1 MSAPH
6 NMWEVTLE
14 TIPAAP
20 PEPRR
25 RDFRMVTASLVG
37 GVIAALVA
45 TLSGLGTPGA
55 LASGLLVSAVTALLL
70 IWRGG
75 PEADCLVLVGHG
87 SMASIIASTL
97 QEHTRGRN
105 GARFRVVRAGSLA
118 EAAALLRWI
127 RCSEVVIADPVH
139 PGENDLLDA
148 RRKRPAILTGA
159 EKIEQ
164 LLGRVPLE
172 LVPGDQVLSRLS
184 EQLVFSQGYALA
196 KRGLD
201 LLVAIGLGL
210 AVLPTLPLIALA
222 IKLDSPGPVFYTQ
235 DRVGLGG
242 RIFRIYK
249 FRTMRRDAERHGA
262 VWASERDPRVTRIG
276 RFLRL
281 TRVDEIPQ
289 LWNVIRGDMTLVGPR
304 PERPEFTAD
313 LARTLPG
320 YDKRHVVKPGLTGW
334 AQVCYRYASSV
345 RDTKIKVEYD
355 LYYIKHASLWLDMKI
370 LWRTIGVVLGM
381 RGR

>member
-1 MSAPH
+1 MSAPQ

-14 TIPAAP
+14 TMPAAP
-20 PEPRR
+20 PDPR
-25 RDFRMVTASLVG
+25 RDFRMVAASLVG

-45 TLSGLGTPGA
+45 TIAGLGTPGT
-55 LASGLLVSAVTALLL
+55 LASGLLVSAVTALWLVWRSGRDADFLL
-70 IWRGG
+70 
-75 PEADCLVLVGHG
+75 LVGHG
-87 SMASIIASTL
+87 ARASIIASTL
-97 QEHTRGRN
+97 QEHTHRRN
-105 GARFRVVRAGSLA
+105 GSRLRVVRAATLS
-118 EAAALLRWI
+118 EAAALVRRI
-127 RCSEVVIADPVH
+127 PCSEVVIADPVQ
-139 PGENDLLDA
+139 PGPNDLLDA

-159 EKIEQ
+159 EKIEE
-164 LLGRVPLE
+164 LLGRIPLE
-172 LVPGDQVLSRLS
+172 LVPGDQVLSRLG
-184 EQLVFSQGYALA
+184 EQLAFSRGYALA

-222 IKLDSPGPVFYTQ
+222 IKLDSPGPIFYAQ

-242 RIFRIYK
+242 KVFRIYK

-262 VWASERDPRVTRIG
+262 VWASERDPRVTRVG

-281 TRVDEIPQ
+281 TRIDEIPQ

-304 PERPEFTAD
+304 PERPEFTTE
-313 LARTLPG
+313 LAQTLPG
-320 YDKRHVVKPGLTGW
+320 YDKRHGVKPGLTGW